1 MSKSDLES
9 LVALHIRANELPEP
23 EREFRF
29 ARPRRWQ
36 FDFAWPGLMLALAVE
51 GGVYS
56 GGRHTPGSGFT
67 GACAQYNEALIRGW
81 RVLRVTGEPVDSGA
95 ALDWVRR
102 ALGVHGG
109 EGAPGTW

>member
-36 FDFAWPGLMLALAVE
+36 FDFAWPGLMLALEVE

-56 GGRHTPGSGFT
+56 GGRHTTGSGFT
-67 GACAQYNEALIRGW
+67 GDCEKYNEAAILGFTI
-81 RVLRVTGEPVDSGA
+81 LRCTPGQVKSGEAFTIVK
-95 ALDWVRR
+95 R
-102 ALGVHGG
+102 AM
-109 EGAPGTW
+109 EGSEA